1 MLFKALCGY
10 SDIFTV
16 ELLQVSQVY
25 QTVEFKR
32 LLSLV
37 PFATEFQLERAIV
50 DVALANELQVCTFVD
65 YCGTLVFAKHAQ
77 QSTIGR
83 KIWLSMHPR
92 NFGGHVTIHVC
103 PYFNLSICTTRV
115 PVSKLNLYKHNLFF
129 TLLVFSSYMRF

>member
-1 MLFKALCGY
+1 M
-10 SDIFTV
+10 
-16 ELLQVSQVY
+16 Y

-65 YCGTLVFAKHAQ
+65 YSGTLVFAKHAQ

-115 PVSKLNLYKHNLFF
+115 PVSKLNLYKHNLF
-129 TLLVFSSYMRF
+129 LPCWCLVHTCAFDLSVLSKVATSPIGSV